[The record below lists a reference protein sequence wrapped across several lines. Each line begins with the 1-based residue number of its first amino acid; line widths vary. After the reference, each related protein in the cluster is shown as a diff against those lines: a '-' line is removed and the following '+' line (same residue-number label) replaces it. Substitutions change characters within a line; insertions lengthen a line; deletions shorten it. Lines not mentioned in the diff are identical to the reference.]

1 MKNSEDLPKIIAS
14 QNQCVEIQLGVEQSK
29 PHRFNSI
36 GDYNIP
42 LDEEKE
48 SYELTRI
55 VLFEKT
61 ITEKKFG
68 EQWHKLF
75 EKLSLEF
82 NRPQINDVVLSIKT
96 VPVTTVKN
104 IQIKIQKIKPSFN
117 E

>member
-1 MKNSEDLPKIIAS
+1 MKNSEDKPKIITS
-14 QNQCVEIQLGVEQSK
+14 QNPCLEIPLGVEQSK

-36 GDYNIP
+36 GNYNIP
-42 LDEEKE
+42 IDEENE
-48 SYELTRI
+48 SYELTRM

-61 ITEKKFG
+61 ITEKKIG
-68 EQWHKLF
+68 EQWHKLL
-75 EKLSLEF
+75 KLSFEF
-82 NRPQINDVVLSIKT
+82 IKPEINDIIIGIKI